1 MYKKNKS
8 LLLLFLPLLTCFS
21 WTLCRAEEHVI
32 SRGETC
38 LQIAID
44 HDLTMEQLQRLNP
57 GVDLEMM
64 IVGDIL
70 IIPDEG
76 VSFDDFIARRY
87 AEVLQVTGNRCE
99 IMADGAAL
107 CFLQAENISGSP
119 LFDVRF
125 TVNVRGQ
132 NGSYAQSQADIP
144 LMQILPGEK
153 LPLTVTVPGDF
164 DTAESVTTR
173 VENLSV
179 SDKLQSSFRIPESF
193 FTVKNSFPPDH
204 ISGTSTIEFTAEG
217 IAAYSGKKINVLAAA
232 YDAEN
237 NLIGVRS
244 LYTDFYPRLDITV
257 YSNGRPIGSV
267 ELRLEAY

>member
-1 MYKKNKS
+1 MKTF
-8 LLLLFLPLLTCFS
+8 LLLFLPLFACFS
-21 WTLCRAEEHVI
+21 WISCKAEEHVI

-44 HDLTMEQLQRLNP
+44 HDLTMDQLQRLNP

-87 AEVLQVTGNRCE
+87 AEVLQVTESSCD
-99 IMADGAAL
+99 ITADGSAL
-107 CFLQAENISGSP
+107 CFLHTENISDSP
-119 LFDVRF
+119 LFDVRV
-125 TVNVRGQ
+125 TVKVQGEN
-132 NGSYAQSQADIP
+132 NAYAQSSADIP

-153 LPLTVTVPGDF
+153 LPMAVTVPGNF
-164 DTAESVTTR
+164 DTVKSVTTR

-193 FTVKNSFPPDH
+193 YTVKNSFPPDR

-217 IAAYSGKKINVLAAA
+217 ITAYSGKKVNVLAAA

-237 NLIGVRS
+237 KLIGVRS
-244 LYTDFYPRLDITV
+244 LYTDFYPRIDITV
-257 YSNGRPIGSV
+257 YSNNQPIESI

>member
-1 MYKKNKS
+1 MKTF
-8 LLLLFLPLLTCFS
+8 LLFFLTLLACFP
-21 WTLCRAEEHVI
+21 WIPCRAEEHVI

-44 HDLTMEQLQRLNP
+44 HDLTMKQLQRLNP

-64 IVGDIL
+64 IIGDIL

-87 AEVLQVTGNRCE
+87 AEALQVTDTDCE
-99 IMADGAAL
+99 ITADGAAL
-107 CFLQAENISGSP
+107 CFLHAENISGSP
-119 LFDVRF
+119 LFDVRIN
-125 TVNVRGQ
+125 VNVRGQ

-153 LPLTVTVPGDF
+153 LPMAVTVPGNF
-164 DTAESVTTR
+164 DTVESVTTR

-179 SDKLQSSFRIPESF
+179 SDKLQSPLRIPEAF
-193 FTVKNSFPPDH
+193 YIQKNSFPPDH
-204 ISGTSTIEFTAEG
+204 VSGTAAIEFTAEG
-217 IAAYSGKKINVLAAA
+217 IAAYSGRKINVLAAA
-232 YDAEN
+232 YDGEN
-237 NLIGVRS
+237 DLIGVRS
-244 LYTDFYPRLDITV
+244 LYSDFYPRLDITV
-257 YSNGRPIGSV
+257 YSNNHPIESI

>member
-1 MYKKNKS
+1 MKTF
-8 LLLLFLPLLTCFS
+8 LLLFL
-21 WTLCRAEEHVI
+21 TLFVCLPWGPCRAEEHVI

-44 HDLTMEQLQRLNP
+44 HDLTMDQLQRLNP

-70 IIPDEG
+70 VLPDEG

-87 AEVLQVTGNRCE
+87 AEVLEVNDSSCE

-107 CFLQAENISGSP
+107 CFLHAENISDSP
-119 LFDVRF
+119 LFDVRVS
-125 TVNVRGQ
+125 VNVRGQ
-132 NGSYAQSQADIP
+132 NGSYAQSQTDIP

-153 LPLTVTVPGDF
+153 LPMAVTVPGTF
-164 DTAESVTTR
+164 DAAESVTIR
-173 VENLSV
+173 IDNLTV
-179 SDKLQSSFRIPESF
+179 SDKLQSSFRIPKALY
-193 FTVKNSFPPDH
+193 TQKDSFPPDR
-204 ISGTSTIEFTAEG
+204 ISGNAAIEFTAEG
-217 IAAYSGKKINVLAAA
+217 TAAYSGKKINVLAAA
-232 YDAEN
+232 YDGEN

-257 YSNGRPIGSV
+257 YSNGRPIESI